1 MVGAAPSVYLAG
13 PEVFLPNGAEIG
25 RRKQHICTRHGL
37 NGLFPLDNKVEVRG
51 SLRRAAAEIFAGD
64 VAMMR
69 RAGAIIANLTAFR
82 GPSADVGT
90 VFELGFMA
98 ALGKPLFAYTTT
110 AGTYAERVARLVA
123 VSRDDKDRLIDPDG
137 ILVENFK
144 GEDNL
149 MITESL
155 ANFGLRLLV
164 VDRGAKGDIGDLE
177 AFERC
182 AEIAAAHLRAQ
193 AR

>member
-1 MVGAAPSVYLAG
+1 MAVATPSVYLAG

-25 RRKQHICTRHGL
+25 RLKQDICTRHGL
-37 NGLFPLDNKVEVRG
+37 VGLFPLDNKIEVRG

-69 RAGAIIANLTAFR
+69 RADAIIANLTAFR
-82 GPSADVGT
+82 GPSADAGT

-110 AGTYAERVARLVA
+110 AGTYAERVARLAA
-123 VSRDDKDRLIDPDG
+123 VSRDDKGRLIDPDG

-149 MITESL
+149 MITEAL

-164 VDRGAKGDIGDLE
+164 IDRGPKGDLRDLE

-182 AEIAAAHLRAQ
+182 VVLAVEHLRAKPT
-193 AR
+193 